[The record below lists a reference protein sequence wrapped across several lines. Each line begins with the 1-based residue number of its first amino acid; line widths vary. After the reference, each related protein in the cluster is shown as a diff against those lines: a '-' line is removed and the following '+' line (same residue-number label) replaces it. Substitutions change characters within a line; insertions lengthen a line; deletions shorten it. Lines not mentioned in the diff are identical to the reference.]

1 MTTDNKPVK
10 EHFILSYAFS
20 LEVIDFP
27 LQTVIV
33 NVDSCLV
40 DLMRTIN
47 LYSKVRM
54 VKDKQPTET
63 ILTDFS
69 YIFGNR
75 LLEEVQWVEGI
86 DLQIT
91 DFAPLDEE
99 QLHDIRKVKDLLNI
113 ELVSQDILLRRLKYD
128 LTKAKDHVG
137 LEAIKATI
145 DSDFEFCFNPL
156 EKEVMAVI
164 MDAVEHGK
172 KLDMESI
179 AALVNASC
187 EPKQPEQCH

>member
-20 LEVIDFP
+20 LAVIDFP

-75 LLEEVQWVEGI
+75 LLEEVKWVEDI

-91 DFAPLDEE
+91 DFAPLDEV

-113 ELVSQDILLRRLKYD
+113 EFVSQDILLRRLKYD
-128 LTKAKDHVG
+128 LMKAKDHVG
-137 LEAIKATI
+137 IEAIKSTI
-145 DSDFEFCFNPL
+145 ESDLEFCFTPL
-156 EKEVMAVI
+156 EKEVMALI
-164 MDAVEHGK
+164 MNTVEHGK
-172 KLDMESI
+172 NLDIESI
-179 AALVNASC
+179 AALVNAHS
-187 EPKQPEQCH
+187 EQTQSEQCH